1 MSIYIHQLPDW
12 PNFTW
17 RIEEFVYLLGEAR
30 NLQGRLMGKM
40 ESLGFDLR
48 SEALLETLTLD
59 VLKSTEIEGE
69 ILDPAQVRSSVARR
83 LGMEIAGSVESD
95 RNVDGM
101 VDMMMDATKNC
112 RDPLTSERLF
122 DWHAALFPTGRS
134 GMYKITIANWRL
146 DVTGPMQV
154 VSGAMGKEKV
164 HFEAPD
170 STRIEQ
176 EMNQFLGWFNTSNG
190 PDLVLKAAIAH
201 VWFVTIHPFDDANGR
216 LTRALTD
223 MLLALSDSST
233 QRFYSMSAQIRLERS
248 QYYDILEK
256 TQKGSLD
263 VTDWIIWFLT
273 CMINALKATDLVLS
287 RILVKAAF
295 WQTHSVTVLSER
307 QKKLINK
314 ILDGFEGKLTS
325 SKWARIAEC
334 SRDTAI
340 REINDLIEKDILQKE
355 EGGGRSTNYELKE
368 IGIQG

>member
-1 MSIYIHQLPDW
+1 
-12 PNFTW
+12 
-17 RIEEFVYLLGEAR
+17 
-30 NLQGRLMGKM
+30 
-40 ESLGFDLR
+40 
-48 SEALLETLTLD
+48 
-59 VLKSTEIEGE
+59 
-69 ILDPAQVRSSVARR
+69 
-83 LGMEIAGSVESD
+83 
-95 RNVDGM
+95 
-101 VDMMMDATKNC
+101 
-112 RDPLTSERLF
+112 
-122 DWHAALFPTGRS
+122 
-134 GMYKITIANWRL
+134 
-146 DVTGPMQV
+146 
-154 VSGAMGKEKV
+154 MGKEKV

-201 VWFVTIHPFDDANGR
+201 VWFVTIHPFDYANGR
-216 LTRALTD
+216 ITRALTD